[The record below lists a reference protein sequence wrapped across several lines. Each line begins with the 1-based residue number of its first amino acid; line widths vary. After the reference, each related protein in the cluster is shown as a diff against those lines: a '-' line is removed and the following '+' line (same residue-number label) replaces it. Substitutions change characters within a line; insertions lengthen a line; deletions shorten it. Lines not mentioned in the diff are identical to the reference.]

1 MAGLLCSV
9 VVGLIVLLSVGF
21 SEARDYLV
29 GGKADAWK
37 IPTSDNADSLNH
49 WAQNSRFLIGDSLV
63 WQYDAATD
71 SVLQVTKR
79 DYVTCNTSSPIE
91 TYTGGQTKVKLEQY
105 GPHYFI
111 SGAQGHC
118 DKGQKLIVVVI
129 SDRHH
134 RHIAVSPA
142 PSPAETEGPAAA
154 PAPAPTNGARSL
166 SGGLLLTVALGA
178 VLGLV
183 M

>member
-1 MAGLLCSV
+1 MAGLLSSV
-9 VVGLIVLLSVGF
+9 VVLLIVLFSVGF

-37 IPTSDNADSLNH
+37 IPTSDSDSLNH

-63 WQYDAATD
+63 WQYDAASD

-118 DKGQKLIVVVI
+118 EKGQKLIVVVI
-129 SDRHH
+129 SERHH
-134 RHIAVSPA
+134 RHIEVSPA
-142 PSPAETEGPAAA
+142 PSPAEFEGPAAA
-154 PAPAPTNGARSL
+154 PAPAPASGARSL
-166 SGGLLLTVALGA
+166 SGGLLTVVLGA
-178 VLGLV
+178 LLGLV